1 MNSTLAFLFP
11 GQGSQSKGML
21 DAYAGTHAAIVSAT
35 LNEASEVLGYDMA
48 ALIRDDADEK
58 LNLTEYTQPAL
69 LTASVAI
76 LRVWRADGGAE
87 AAQVAGHSLGE
98 YSALVAAAS
107 LDFADAVRLVAFRGQ
122 AMSEAVPAD
131 VGLMAA
137 ILGLD
142 DAVVADICAQA
153 STDDEKA
160 WAANLNCP
168 GQLVIAGHRPA
179 VERAMAAAAQAGA
192 KRTMPLAVSAP
203 SHTPLMR
210 PAAERMRERL
220 QQVTLRDPDRPVW
233 SNARA
238 MPLDQAAEIRE
249 ALIDQL
255 VMPVRWTE
263 TIQGMRG
270 RGIVHGVEMGP
281 GKVLAGLVRRIER
294 DIDVGTTAAPDQL
307 AKSLAGL
314 GEGGEQ

>member
-1 MNSTLAFLFP
+1 MMDSKMAFFFP

-21 DAYAGTHAAIVSAT
+21 DAYAGTHAGIVSAA
-35 LNEASEVLGYDMA
+35 LDEASEALGYDMG
-48 ALIRDDADEK
+48 ALIRDDAEDK

-76 LRVWRADGGAE
+76 LRIWRTEGGAE

-98 YSALVAAAS
+98 YSALVAAGS
-107 LDFADAVRLVAFRGQ
+107 LGFSDAVQLVAFRGRV
-122 AMSEAVPAD
+122 MSEAVPAGT
-131 VGLMAA
+131 GLMAA

-142 DAVVADICAQA
+142 DAVVAGLCEQA
-153 STDDEKA
+153 STGNEKV

-192 KRTMPLAVSAP
+192 KRTMPLPVSAP

-210 PAAERMRERL
+210 PAAERMRARL
-220 QQVTLRDPDRPVW
+220 QQVELRDPDRPVW

-238 MPLDQAAEIRE
+238 VPLDQAEEIRE

-263 TIQGMRG
+263 IIQHMRQQ
-270 RGIVHGVEMGP
+270 GIAHGVEIGP
-281 GKVLAGLVRRIER
+281 GKVLAGLVKRIDR
-294 DIDVGTTAAPDQL
+294 DMSVGPTAAPDQL
-307 AKSLAGL
+307 VQSLAGMN
-314 GEGGEQ
+314 GR

>member
-1 MNSTLAFLFP
+1 MNSTLAFFFP

-21 DAYAGTHAAIVSAT
+21 DAYAEAHAGIVSTT
-35 LNEASEVLGYDMA
+35 LDEASEALGYDMA
-48 ALIRDDADEK
+48 ALIRDDADER
-58 LNLTEYTQPAL
+58 LNRTEYTQPAL

-76 LRVWRADGGAE
+76 LRVWRHQGGAE

-98 YSALVAAAS
+98 YSALVAAGS
-107 LDFADAVRLVAFRGQ
+107 LDFSDAVQLVAFRGQ
-122 AMSEAVPAD
+122 AMSEAVPAG

-142 DAVVADICAQA
+142 DAVMAGICEQA
-153 STDDEKA
+153 STENERV

-179 VERAMAAAAQAGA
+179 VERAMATATQAGA
-192 KRTMPLAVSAP
+192 KRAMPLAVSAP
-203 SHTPLMR
+203 SHTPLMQ

-220 QQVTLRDPDRPVW
+220 QQVALRDPDRPVW

-238 MPLDQAAEIRE
+238 LPLDQAAEIRE

-263 TIQGMRG
+263 IIQRMRQK
-270 RGIVHGVEMGP
+270 GIARGVEMGP

-294 DIDVGTTAAPDQL
+294 DLDVGTTAAPDQL
-307 AKSLAGL
+307 AQSLGS
-314 GEGGEQ
+314 